1 MAPVHPTPQILAPTS
16 SQSLRL
22 LLVGLIFVCLL
33 GRVAAESPDRIIAT
47 VNNTIIT
54 ARDIE
59 YRFFEWNLLNNF
71 PREIPFRE
79 LERDL
84 IAATVFEEILYQRV
98 WRPRMDIDE
107 VEVTNWSRDAI
118 ERYQRL
124 AGGARELRRSLTDM
138 GLDETTFMRWIERS
152 ARRQWI
158 IDQGI
163 AARLDP
169 AMLNRAGETS
179 ANATRV
185 WIARLHVEAQLPNDE
200 GSMERARELA
210 ASLRARAVAGEDFF
224 QLATLASDEV
234 LATRGGDMGWIA
246 TEALRPEIRDLVVRL
261 RLNEVS
267 QPHRARTGWQLY
279 KLLDYETPMR
289 RALIAEVRKTRRQE
303 FLAAVK
309 ESEIRFAPGLE
320 LEQIIAE
327 IEADD
332 SEVSV
337 WESIRSAPPEPE
349 EGEEPKP

>member
-1 MAPVHPTPQILAPTS
+1 MAPVHSFPLKSVPTS
-16 SQSLRL
+16 QQSIRL
-22 LLVGLIFVCLL
+22 FLVGLIFLCLF
-33 GRVAAESPDRIIAT
+33 GRVGAQTPDRVIAI
-47 VNNTIIT
+47 VNDTIIT

-71 PREIPFRE
+71 PREIPFQE

-98 WRPRMDIDE
+98 WRPRMEIDD
-107 VEVTNWSRDAI
+107 VEVTNWSSDAL

-124 AGGARELRRSLTDM
+124 AGGARELRRMLTDV

-169 AMLNRAGETS
+169 SKLNRAGETS
-179 ANATRV
+179 ADATRV
-185 WIARLHVEAQLPNDE
+185 WIARIHVEAQLPNDE
-200 GSMERARELA
+200 GSMERAREMA

-234 LATRGGDMGWIA
+234 LANRGGDMGWIA
-246 TEALRPEIRDLVVRL
+246 TEALRPEIRELL
-261 RLNEVS
+261 LGLKLEEVS
-267 QPHRARTGWQLY
+267 QPLRARTGWQLY
-279 KLLDYETPMR
+279 KLLDYETPAR
-289 RALIAEVRKTRRQE
+289 RALIAEVRKTRRVE

-320 LEQIIAE
+320 LEQLIAE
-327 IEADD
+327 IELQDT
-332 SEVSV
+332 ETSV
-337 WESIRSAPPEPE
+337 WDSIRSAPPE
-349 EGEEPKP
+349 EGEEPMP